1 MISDIRHQITDFT
14 MHNFEKLIFWQKSI
28 ELSKEV
34 YIVCADLPK
43 DEKFGLI
50 SQIKRSVISIPSNIA
65 EGAGRNNN
73 NEFFHF
79 LGIANASSFELQTQL
94 ILTRELNLLDAEKA
108 NSLISKLNK
117 IQRMIYTFKS
127 NLKK

>member
-1 MISDIRHQITDFT
+1 
-14 MHNFEKLIFWQKSI
+14 MHNFEKLLFWQKSI
-28 ELSKEV
+28 QLAKEV
-34 YIVCADLPK
+34 YVICADLPK

-65 EGAGRNNN
+65 EGAGRNNDR
-73 NEFFHF
+73 EFYHF

-94 ILTRELNLLDAEKA
+94 ILTRELNLLDVEKV
-108 NSLISKLNK
+108 NSLISNLNE
-117 IQRMIYTFKS
+117 IQKMIYSFKS

>member
-1 MISDIRHQITDFT
+1 
-14 MHNFEKLIFWQKSI
+14 MHNFEKLLFWQKSI
-28 ELSKEV
+28 QLAKEV
-34 YIVCADLPK
+34 YLVCVDLPK

-50 SQIKRSVISIPSNIA
+50 SQIKRSAVSIPSNIA
-65 EGAGRNNN
+65 EGAGRNNDR
-73 NEFFHF
+73 EFYHF

-94 ILTRELNLLDAEKA
+94 ILTKELELLNVEKVD
-108 NSLISKLNK
+108 SLISNLNE

>member
-1 MISDIRHQITDFT
+1 

-73 NEFFHF
+73 NEFY
-79 LGIANASSFELQTQL
+79 E
-94 ILTRELNLLDAEKA
+94 R
-108 NSLISKLNK
+108 
-117 IQRMIYTFKS
+117 
-127 NLKK
+127 

>member
-1 MISDIRHQITDFT
+1 
-14 MHNFEKLIFWQKSI
+14 MHNFEKLLFWQKSI
-28 ELSKEV
+28 KLAKEV
-34 YIVCADLPK
+34 YIICANLPK

-50 SQIKRSVISIPSNIA
+50 SQIKRSVVSISSNIA
-65 EGAGRNNN
+65 EGAGRNNEG
-73 NEFFHF
+73 EFYHF

-94 ILTRELNLLDAEKA
+94 ILTKELGLLDAEKVD
-108 NSLISKLNK
+108 SLISNLNE

>member
-1 MISDIRHQITDFT
+1 
-14 MHNFEKLIFWQKSI
+14 MHNFEKLIFWQKKSI
-28 ELSKEV
+28 ELAKEV
-34 YIVCADLPK
+34 YMSCADLPK

-65 EGAGRNNN
+65 EGAGRNNDR
-73 NEFFHF
+73 EFYHF

-94 ILTRELNLLDAEKA
+94 ILTRELNSLNAEKV
-108 NSLISKLNK
+108 NSLISDLNE

>member
-1 MISDIRHQITDFT
+1 

-28 ELSKEV
+28 ELAKEV
-34 YIVCADLPK
+34 YTICAELPK

-65 EGAGRNNN
+65 EGAGRNNDR
-73 NEFFHF
+73 EFYHF

-94 ILTRELNLLDAEKA
+94 ILTRELGLLNAEKV
-108 NSLISKLNK
+108 NSLISNLNE
-117 IQRMIYTFKS
+117 IQRMIYSFKS

>member
-1 MISDIRHQITDFT
+1 

-28 ELSKEV
+28 GLAKEV
-34 YIVCADLPK
+34 YMICADLPK

-50 SQIKRSVISIPSNIA
+50 SQIKRSVVSIPSNIA
-65 EGAGRNNN
+65 EGAGRNNDR
-73 NEFFHF
+73 EFYHF

-94 ILTRELNLLDAEKA
+94 ILTRELGLLNAEKV
-108 NSLISKLNK
+108 NSLISNLNE
-117 IQRMIYTFKS
+117 IQKMIYSFKS

>member
-1 MISDIRHQITDFT
+1 

-28 ELSKEV
+28 ALSIEV
-34 YIVCADLPK
+34 YIVCLDLPL
-43 DEKFGLI
+43 DEKYGLI

-65 EGAGRNNN
+65 EGAGRNNDR
-73 NEFFHF
+73 EFYHF

-94 ILTRELNLLDAEKA
+94 ILAKELNLVQSEKIE
-108 NSLISKLNK
+108 NLLTQINE

-127 NLKK
+127 TLIK

>member
-1 MISDIRHQITDFT
+1 

-28 ELSKEV
+28 DLAKKIYLLCS
-34 YIVCADLPK
+34 DLPK

-50 SQIKRSVISIPSNIA
+50 SQIKRAMISIPSNIA

-73 NEFFHF
+73 KEFNYF

-94 ILTRELNLLDAEKA
+94 ILTKELALLDEEKVNNLISELNE
-108 NSLISKLNK
+108 
-117 IQRMIYTFKS
+117 IQRMIYTFKN
-127 NLKK
+127 NLQSI

>member
-1 MISDIRHQITDFT
+1 

-73 NEFFHF
+73 TEFFHF

-108 NSLISKLNK
+108 KSLISKLNE

>member
-1 MISDIRHQITDFT
+1 
-14 MHNFEKLIFWQKSI
+14 MHNFEKLLFWQKSI
-28 ELSKEV
+28 QLAKEV
-34 YIVCADLPK
+34 YLVCVDLPK

-50 SQIKRSVISIPSNIA
+50 SQIKRSVVSIPSNIA
-65 EGAGRNNN
+65 EGAGRNNDR
-73 NEFFHF
+73 EFYHF

-94 ILTRELNLLDAEKA
+94 ILTRELELLSVEKVD
-108 NSLISKLNK
+108 SLISHLNE

>member
-1 MISDIRHQITDFT
+1 
-14 MHNFEKLIFWQKSI
+14 MHNFEKLVFWQKSI
-28 ELSKEV
+28 ELAKQV
-34 YIVCADLPK
+34 YIICVNLPK

-65 EGAGRNNN
+65 EGAGRNNDRK
-73 NEFFHF
+73 FYHF

-94 ILTRELNLLDAEKA
+94 ILTQELNLLDAEKVD
-108 NSLISKLNK
+108 SLIANLNE